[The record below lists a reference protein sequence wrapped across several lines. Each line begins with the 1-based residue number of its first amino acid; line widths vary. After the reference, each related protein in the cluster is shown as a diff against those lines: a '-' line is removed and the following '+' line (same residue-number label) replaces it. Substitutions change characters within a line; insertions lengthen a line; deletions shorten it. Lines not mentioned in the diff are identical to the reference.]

1 MGKCPPGVI
10 CIENL
15 NVVFIVIL
23 ILGIIYY
30 FYTILLDRVKHM
42 KQPENTIIVSQP
54 TQSTQLES
62 QFLNPYKPPLKP
74 NMYIE
79 SRGIPINIST
89 QGPPSAYT
97 QVGILTRI
105 NGAETILPLMGR
117 ALITNRNKWQYYT
130 ISNNNNL
137 VKLPV
142 VNKGKS
148 CTNEYGCDEL
158 YNGDTIYVEGYNDAF
173 KATIYENNSPKYIP
187 YI

>member
-1 MGKCPPGVI
+1 MTKCPPGVI

-15 NVVFIVIL
+15 NLVFIIIL
-23 ILGIIYY
+23 ILGVIYY
-30 FYTILLDRVKHM
+30 FYHILLDRVKQI
-42 KQPENTIIVSQP
+42 KEPNTIILN
-54 TQSTQLES
+54 QSPPSES

-79 SRGIPINIST
+79 QRGIPINIST

-97 QVGILTRI
+97 QIGILTRI
-105 NGAETILPLMGR
+105 NGPETILPLMGR
-117 ALITNRNKWQYYT
+117 SLITNRNKWQYYT

-158 YNGDTIYVEGYNDAF
+158 YNGDTIYVQGYNDAF

>member
-1 MGKCPPGVI
+1 MGRCPPGVI

-15 NVVFIVIL
+15 NLIFIVIL
-23 ILGIIYY
+23 ILGVIYY
-30 FYTILLDRVKHM
+30 FYNMLLERVKHI
-42 KQPENTIIVSQP
+42 KQPENTIIIPPSMQP
-54 TQSTQLES
+54 ES

-79 SRGIPINIST
+79 PQGIPINIST
-89 QGPPSAYT
+89 QGPPSAYR
-97 QVGILTRI
+97 QIGILTRV

-117 ALITNRNKWQYYT
+117 SLITNRNKWQYYT

-158 YNGDTIYVEGYNDAF
+158 YNSDTIYVQGYNDAF
-173 KATIYENNSPKYIP
+173 KATIYENNTLKYIP

>member
-1 MGKCPPGVI
+1 MARCPPGVI

-15 NVVFIVIL
+15 NLIFIVIL
-23 ILGIIYY
+23 ILGVIYY
-30 FYTILLDRVKHM
+30 FYHILLDRVKHI
-42 KQPENTIIVSQP
+42 KEPNNTIVLNQSPQP
-54 TQSTQLES
+54 ES

-79 SRGIPINIST
+79 PRGIPINIST
-89 QGPPSAYT
+89 QGPASAYA
-97 QVGILTRI
+97 QIGILTRI
-105 NGAETILPLMGR
+105 NGPETILPLMGR
-117 ALITNRNKWQYYT
+117 SLITNRNKWQYYT

-158 YNGDTIYVEGYNDAF
+158 YNGDTIYVQGYNDAF
-173 KATIYENNSPKYIP
+173 KATIYENNSLKYIP